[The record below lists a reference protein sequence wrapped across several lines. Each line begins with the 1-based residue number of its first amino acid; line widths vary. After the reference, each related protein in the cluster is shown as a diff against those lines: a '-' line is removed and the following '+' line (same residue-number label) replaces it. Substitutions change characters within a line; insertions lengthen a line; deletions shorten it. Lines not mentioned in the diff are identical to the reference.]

1 MARVKIKMSGT
12 KVSLWVR
19 FSFGEKIDIGEY
31 ANIIANGYYGLVKPE
46 SIKGAN
52 IYYESFSG
60 RSLKEVLT
68 TNLSRNDIVRIVEQI
83 LLVLLEVEEFG
94 LPKDSVLMDL
104 NNIYIDS
111 STNEIKMLCSSAVA
125 CGKNKSVSN
134 LIYEILNTYATKET
148 SNLNFRRR
156 FFDYLDK
163 LEDADIYRIED
174 FLVAEKR
181 KIVLEVRDI
190 YYTRLY
196 EKMKEKY
203 GEIQRVDAIKRK
215 IDLEKAKMMQEKH
228 YERSKYVDDDEPT
241 GFAETNDNEPMGYAS
256 QEEDDEPTGF
266 YDTEKEDDE
275 PTGFYDT
282 EKDDDEPTGFYD
294 VEKDDDEPTGFFNTE
309 DHVDTYSD
317 ATLKKRQEST
327 KQSKI
332 IVDKSH
338 NNHDNPVRLI
348 RKSSGETIY
357 INKLNFRLGRE
368 DGSVDYCIS
377 DNKKISRAHAD
388 IIFRGSQWYIVD
400 LKSKNRT
407 FLNDRVLQASVEAP
421 LHDGD
426 VIKLNNEEFV
436 FLLK

>member
-1 MARVKIKMSGT
+1 MAKVKIKMSGT
-12 KVSLWVR
+12 KVSLWIR

-31 ANIIANGYYGLVKPE
+31 ANIITNGYYGLVKPE
-46 SIKGAN
+46 RIKGAN

-111 STNEIKMLCSSAVA
+111 STNEIKMLCSSVVA

-203 GEIQRVDAIKRK
+203 GEIQRVDAIKRQ

-228 YERSKYVDDDEPT
+228 YERPKYVDDDEPT

-266 YDTEKEDDE
+266 YDTEKEEDDE

-282 EKDDDEPTGFYD
+282 EKE
-294 VEKDDDEPTGFFNTE
+294 DDEPTGFFGVE
-309 DHVDTYSD
+309 DDHVDTYSD
-317 ATLKKRQEST
+317 AMIRKRQEST

-332 IVDKSH
+332 TVDKSR

-388 IIFRGSQWYIVD
+388 IILRGSQWYIVD

-436 FLLK
+436 FLLN

>member
-1 MARVKIKMSGT
+1 M
-12 KVSLWVR
+12 
-19 FSFGEKIDIGEY
+19 
-31 ANIIANGYYGLVKPE
+31 
-46 SIKGAN
+46 
-52 IYYESFSG
+52 
-60 RSLKEVLT
+60 LT

-111 STNEIKMLCSSAVA
+111 STNEIKMLCSSVVA

-203 GEIQRVDAIKRK
+203 GEIQRVDAIKRQ

-228 YERSKYVDDDEPT
+228 YERPKYVDDDEPT

-266 YDTEKEDDE
+266 YDTEKEDDDE

-282 EKDDDEPTGFYD
+282 EKE
-294 VEKDDDEPTGFFNTE
+294 DDEPTGFFGVE
-309 DHVDTYSD
+309 DDHVDTYSD
-317 ATLKKRQEST
+317 AMIRKRQEST

-332 IVDKSH
+332 TVDKSR

-388 IIFRGSQWYIVD
+388 IILRGSQWYIVD

-436 FLLK
+436 FLLN

>member
-1 MARVKIKMSGT
+1 MAKVKIKMSGT
-12 KVSLWVR
+12 KVSLWIR

-31 ANIIANGYYGLVKPE
+31 ANIITNGYYGLVKPE
-46 SIKGAN
+46 RIKGAN

-111 STNEIKMLCSSAVA
+111 STNEIKMLCSSVVA

-203 GEIQRVDAIKRK
+203 GEIQRVDAIKRQ

-228 YERSKYVDDDEPT
+228 YERPKYVDDDEPT

-266 YDTEKEDDE
+266 YDTEKEDDDE

-282 EKDDDEPTGFYD
+282 EKE
-294 VEKDDDEPTGFFNTE
+294 DDEPTGFFGVE
-309 DHVDTYSD
+309 DDHVDTYSD
-317 ATLKKRQEST
+317 AMIRKRQEST

-332 IVDKSH
+332 TVDKSR

-388 IIFRGSQWYIVD
+388 IILRGSQWYIVD

-436 FLLK
+436 FLLN

>member
-1 MARVKIKMSGT
+1 MAKVKIKMSGT
-12 KVSLWVR
+12 KVSLWIR

-31 ANIIANGYYGLVKPE
+31 ANIITNGYYGLVKPE
-46 SIKGAN
+46 RIKGAN

-111 STNEIKMLCSSAVA
+111 STNEIKMLCSSVVA

-203 GEIQRVDAIKRK
+203 GEIQRVDAIKRQ

-228 YERSKYVDDDEPT
+228 YERPKYVDDDEPT

-275 PTGFYDT
+275 PTGFF
-282 EKDDDEPTGFYD
+282 G
-294 VEKDDDEPTGFFNTE
+294 VED

-317 ATLKKRQEST
+317 AMIRKRQEST

-332 IVDKSH
+332 TVDKSR

-388 IIFRGSQWYIVD
+388 IILRGSQWYIVD

-436 FLLK
+436 FLLN